1 MSEKLIVSTD
11 SLHDH
16 LHDENLRIIDI
27 RGHVIP
33 ASQPHPHYFSHR
45 AEYEASHIPGA
56 AFVDWTSDIIDP
68 DSPNGTQIAKPQAF
82 ADFMSKIGV
91 GDDTFVVAYDDAQS
105 MFAARMWWALN
116 YYGHSQV
123 AVLDGGWNKWIAEG
137 RATTP
142 EKPSIA
148 PAVFHPRPDSAW
160 RRTIADVEAALE
172 SEKLLMDVRSSAE
185 FNGES
190 SRAKRKGHIP
200 GAFNLPRK
208 AIVAEGDILP
218 TPEALRDQ
226 FEAAGI
232 DDSISEIIVYCNG
245 GVSSSYGL
253 LALKLAGIDN
263 ATVYDGSWKEWGND
277 ESKPIA

>member
-1 MSEKLIVSTD
+1 MSDNLIVSTD
-11 SLHDH
+11 WLHDH
-16 LHDENLRIIDI
+16 LQDENLRIIDI
-27 RGHVIP
+27 RGHIIP

-45 AEYEASHIPGA
+45 AEYDASHIPGA
-56 AFVDWTSDIIDP
+56 VFVDWTSDITDP

-82 ADFMSKIGV
+82 ADFMNAIGV

-123 AVLDGGWNKWIAEG
+123 AVLDGGWNKWLAEG
-137 RATTP
+137 RATTDQLP
-142 EKPSIA
+142 DILPT
-148 PAVFHPRPDSAW
+148 VFHPRPDSGW
-160 RRTIADVEAALE
+160 RRTIDDVEAALE
-172 SEKLLMDVRSSAE
+172 SEKLLMDVRSPAE

-200 GAFNLPRK
+200 GAFNLSRTK
-208 AIVAEGDILP
+208 MVAEGDILP

-232 DDSISEIIVYCNG
+232 DDSVPEVIVYCNS
-245 GVSSSYGL
+245 GVSASYGL